1 MMTSKKSP
9 AGKPAAAAR
18 SKKSSKLAKTT
29 KLARLEAM
37 LRRPDG
43 ATIEQLG
50 KALDWQS
57 HSVRGAIAG
66 ALKEKGCVVT
76 STVDDGKPRVYRI
89 S

>member
-1 MMTSKKSP
+1 MTNKKSP

-18 SKKSSKLAKTT
+18 SKNSPKAVKTT

-37 LRRPDG
+37 LRRSDG

-50 KALDWQS
+50 KALDWQP

-66 ALKEKGCVVT
+66 SLKRKGIAVVSEQGESGLRT
-76 STVDDGKPRVYRI
+76 YRI
-89 S
+89 SG

>member
-1 MMTSKKSP
+1 MAKTKSR
-9 AGKPAAAAR
+9 AGKMATTAR
-18 SKKSSKLAKTT
+18 SKKSPKPAKMTKLAK
-29 KLARLEAM
+29 LEAM

-50 KALDWQS
+50 KALDWQP

-66 ALKEKGCVVT
+66 ALKKKGCTVT
-76 STVDDGKPRVYRI
+76 SAIDDSERRVYRI